1 LTADCEVHV
10 PDIPQQHVAT
20 PKQSITYSDPVC
32 GMKVAPEKAAGRY
45 EHAGITY
52 YFCAKSCL
60 EKFKSNPAQYV
71 GKPVGTSTHFDPVCG
86 MKVIAEKAAGT
97 WEYRGTDYYFCCKGC
112 LEKFR
117 ANPAA
122 FLDKSG
128 ANSQAAGMVQLGVSA
143 KSNPAADLLATGR
156 AASAEPSSAVPR
168 ADAAKKARYVCPM
181 DLEIV
186 GDKPGACPKCGMAL
200 ELESPLQ
207 SPQSVMHYTCPMDPE
222 IIRDKPGACPKCG
235 MALEPMEIQ
244 AAGNAENSELKDMSR
259 RFWIG
264 LILAI
269 PVFVLS
275 MLADFHV
282 AALNRA
288 IWLNFVNGLFATPV
302 VLWCGWPFLER
313 AWFSLKTRNFNM
325 FTLIGLGVGVA
336 YVYSIVATL
345 WPEGF
350 PRAFQS
356 QSGIVATYFEAAAV
370 ITVLVLMGQVLEL
383 QARGKTGSAIRE
395 LLDLQPKSARRLAAD
410 GSEQDVPLEQVVVG
424 DKLRVRPGEKIPVDG
439 IVLEG
444 SSTVDESMI
453 SGEPMPVVKKAG
465 SELVGGT
472 VNGTGGL
479 LMVSQKVGADTMLAQ
494 IVALVSQAQRS
505 RAPIQKIADKFA
517 GWFVPAVVASAL
529 LTFIIWSIFGPAPA
543 MAYALV
549 NSVAVVMIACPC
561 ALGLATPMSIMVG
574 IGRAAKAG
582 VLIKNADVLERM
594 ESTDTIA
601 LDKTGT
607 LTEGKPKVVTLQ
619 PESGITADDLLQL
632 AASLERGSEHPLA
645 AAIVSAAEARQLQL
659 LTVSDFQAVSGQG
672 VSGKIDNRNVAVGN
686 SAMMKQMHIP
696 IESTRESSGA
706 LQRKGQTIM
715 YVAADGTFMGMLG
728 TADPIRTGA
737 VELIKEFKAQ
747 GLSVV
752 MITGDNAA
760 TAGAVA
766 RQLGIET
773 LEANVLPH
781 EKDQVIRRLQSQ
793 GRKVVMAGDGIND
806 APALAQADVGI
817 AMGTGT
823 DIAISSAGVTLLHG
837 DLTGILQAR
846 KLSMATMRNIRQNLV
861 WAFGYNIL
869 GIPIAAGVLYPL
881 FGILLSPMIAAAAMS
896 FSSVSVITNALRL
909 RNIKL

>member
-1 LTADCEVHV
+1 MTLEPSAHKTGIVL
-10 PDIPQQHVAT
+10 PPTI
-20 PKQSITYSDPVC
+20 DPVC
-32 GMKVAPEKAAGRY
+32 GMKVTPEKAAGRY
-45 EHAGITY
+45 DHAGITY
-52 YFCAKSCL
+52 YFCGQGCL
-60 EKFKSNPAQYV
+60 EKFKTLEPSAHKTGIDLP
-71 GKPVGTSTHFDPVCG
+71 PTIDPVCG
-86 MKVIAEKAAGT
+86 MKVTPEKAAGN
-97 WEYRGTDYYFCCKGC
+97 WEYHGINYYFCCKSC

-117 ANPAA
+117 ANPEMFLSKSAA
-122 FLDKSG
+122 KSDTT
-128 ANSQAAGMVQLGVSA
+128 GMVQLGISA
-143 KSNPAADLLATGR
+143 KSKSATGLTVLAER
-156 AASAEPSSAVPR
+156 SAAVPP
-168 ADAAKKARYVCPM
+168 AGVTKKAKYICPM
-181 DLEIV
+181 DPEIIS
-186 GDKPGACPKCGMAL
+186 DTPKACPKCGMAL
-200 ELESPLQ
+200 ELESPMQ
-207 SPQSVMHYTCPMDPE
+207 SHRVVVHYTCPMDPE
-222 IIRDKPGACPKCG
+222 IIRDQPGACPKCG
-235 MALEPMEIQ
+235 MALEPIEVQ
-244 AAGNAENSELKDMSR
+244 ATGDTGNSELKDMSR

-264 LILAI
+264 LILTI

-288 IWLNFVNGLFATPV
+288 MWLSSVNLVLATPV
-302 VLWCGWPFLER
+302 VFWCGWPFVVR

-325 FTLIGLGVGVA
+325 FTLIGLGVSVA
-336 YVYSIVATL
+336 YIYSLVATL
-345 WPEGF
+345 WPGSF

-356 QSGIVATYFEAAAV
+356 HPGIVATYFEAAAV

-395 LLDLQPKSARRLAAD
+395 LLDLQPKTARRLAAD
-410 GSEQDVPLEQVVVG
+410 GSEQDVPLEQVAVG
-424 DKLRVRPGEKIPVDG
+424 DTLRVRPGEKIPVDG

-453 SGEPMPVVKKAG
+453 SGEPMPVVKKTG
-465 SELVGGT
+465 YQVIGGT

-479 LMVSQKVGADTMLAQ
+479 LMVSQKVGADTMLAR

-505 RAPIQKIADKFA
+505 RAPIQKLADKFA
-517 GWFVPAVVASAL
+517 GWFVPAVVTSAI

-574 IGRAAKAG
+574 IGRAAKVG
-582 VLIKNADVLERM
+582 VLIKNAEVLQRM
-594 ESTDTIA
+594 ESIDTIA

-619 PESGITADDLLQL
+619 PESAVTVDALLQL

-645 AAIVSAAEARQLQL
+645 AAIVSAAEARHLTL
-659 LTVSDFQAVSGQG
+659 LPVSDFQAISGQG
-672 VSGKIDNRNVAVGN
+672 ARGKIVNRSVAIGN
-686 SAMMKQMHIP
+686 LAMMQQLHIP
-696 IESTRESSGA
+696 MESLQQSSDV
-706 LQRKGQTIM
+706 LRQKGQTIM
-715 YVAADGTFMGMLG
+715 YVAADGKLMGMLG
-728 TADPIRTGA
+728 TADPIRSGA
-737 VELIKEFKAQ
+737 VDMVKEFKAQ

-752 MITGDNAA
+752 MITGDNEA

-766 RQLGIET
+766 RQLGIDT
-773 LEANVLPH
+773 VEANVLPH

-837 DLTGILQAR
+837 ELAGILQAR
-846 KLSMATMRNIRQNLV
+846 KLSIATMRNIRQNLV

-869 GIPIAAGVLYPL
+869 GIPIAAGVLYPFL
-881 FGILLSPMIAAAAMS
+881 GILLSPMIAAAAMS

-909 RNIKL
+909 RNVKL